1 MNRIMAGSMITAA
14 VGLLL
19 SGCVTH
25 EGTVYR
31 DVERTKVE
39 FENDTAARLF
49 YETLSRSPGKS
60 HSESHT
66 TVDVPFV
73 FRDDTR
79 VVSGRNVEFN
89 EAVERC
95 DSNHDGKITELE
107 ARIFSEHGY
116 NR

>member
-1 MNRIMAGSMITAA
+1 MKGKMAGWIITAA

-49 YETLSRSPGKS
+49 YETLSKTSGRG

-79 VVSGRNVEFN
+79 IVSGRNTEFN
-89 EAVERC
+89 EAVATC

-107 ARIFSEHGY
+107 ARIFAEHGFS
-116 NR
+116 R